1 MKIVINIILFFILFQ
16 FNFLFIKSVL
26 LNNITRI
33 GPSPFKYNHYSFT
46 GNGDLIIDS
55 LSEQSSTEGKT
66 RNFFGITKNGR
77 EFFSYNN
84 GRKDYFLSMSITYD
98 DGRILGESYT
108 IKVFSSNSDLNG
120 KEYILGLSQA
130 LEKDYKTELY
140 EISSSVNDTYIY
152 FLSTEQLLGLIAS
165 EHFSILEDPSSTEST
180 NGVNYY
186 VSFLIKEA
194 KDYRFYTKKIYFYF
208 NTDGSLDFGNL
219 GVMDIKGCTNNII
232 SCYFTASNCYICLGF
247 FVKK

>member
-1 MKIVINIILFFILFQ
+1 MKNVINIILFFILFQ

-130 LEKDYKTELY
+130 LEQDYKTELY
-140 EISSSVNDTYIY
+140 EISSLVN
-152 FLSTEQLLGLIAS
+152 
-165 EHFSILEDPSSTEST
+165 
-180 NGVNYY
+180 
-186 VSFLIKEA
+186 K
-194 KDYRFYTKKIYFYF
+194 
-208 NTDGSLDFGNL
+208 
-219 GVMDIKGCTNNII
+219 
-232 SCYFTASNCYICLGF
+232 
-247 FVKK
+247 